1 MLRMADSPD
10 CPDKGHGQFWI
21 RACVHVQCKQVEL
34 CRFRYGSEFVQ
45 TCVDEVSNYMYQS
58 NNFFVVV
65 QLSDKLL
72 ATKVFMTTTLSFF
85 VYKHSSIYIEILDF
99 TH

>member
-1 MLRMADSPD
+1 M
-10 CPDKGHGQFWI
+10 
-21 RACVHVQCKQVEL
+21 HVQCKQVEL

-45 TCVDEVSNYMYQS
+45 TCVDVVSNYMYQS

-72 ATKVFMTTTLSFF
+72 ATKVLTNYHF
-85 VYKHSSIYIEILDF
+85 VILCIQNALVNLF
-99 TH
+99 